1 FTITQR
7 KDTGSAGRVTETNT
21 YMAEW
26 CAKYDWITCVDT
38 CSKVGTTMLR
48 DDGVHPKKD
57 TYQVF
62 IDSLAEAGCVI
73 ETK

>member
-1 FTITQR
+1 MT
-7 KDTGSAGRVTETNT
+7 
-21 YMAEW
+21 EW
-26 CAKYDWITCVDT
+26 CEKYDWITCVDT
-38 CSKVGTTMLR
+38 CSKVGTAMLR